1 MQKLM
6 LLDQMK
12 EVQSQMDE
20 KVLNYLQQGKTETFE
35 GFADFYLLAF
45 DWYDVSSPE
54 TGTEKILIYLDKE
67 DLFFFFEGPRS
78 LNRLREAV
86 KEDPDNEAALY
97 QFFANLLK
105 SDTENLDAF
114 EAAIT
119 EDEDSAV
126 LHTGRYDYMGRIADY
141 RKELLRRK
149 RYYEQLA
156 VIFENLADDD
166 EQLLT
171 RSAQRR
177 FSNLQNRTERFVHT
191 VLSLREYVTQMREA
205 YQAQLDLQQ
214 NELMRLF
221 TVITALFLPL
231 TLLAGWYG
239 MNFQG
244 MPELTWK
251 YGYPAV
257 IGLSALIC
265 AGLILWFKKRGWF

>member
-6 LLDQMK
+6 LLDQMS

-20 KVLNYLQQGKTETFE
+20 KVLSYLQQGKTETFE

-54 TGTEKILIYLDKE
+54 TDTEKILIYLDKE
-67 DLFFFFEGPRS
+67 DLFFFCEGGRS
-78 LNRLREAV
+78 LNRLRDEAA
-86 KEDPDNEAALY
+86 EGPDNESSLY

-126 LHTGRYDYMGRIADY
+126 LHAGRYDYMSRIVGY

-156 VIFENLADDD
+156 AIFENLADDD
-166 EQLLT
+166 EQLLS

-177 FSNLQNRTERFVHT
+177 FSNLQNRTERFLRT

-257 IGLSALIC
+257 IALSLLIC
-265 AGLILWFKKRGWF
+265 ACLILWFKKKGWF

>member
-20 KVLNYLQQGKTETFE
+20 KVLNYLWQGKTETFE

-54 TGTEKILIYLDKE
+54 TGAEKILIYLDRE
-67 DLFFFFEGPRS
+67 DLFFFCEDARS
-78 LNRLREAV
+78 LNRAREEAP
-86 KEDPDNEAALY
+86 EGLDNESALY

-105 SDTENLDAF
+105 SDTDALDAF

-119 EDEDSAV
+119 EDEDSAMV
-126 LHTGRYDYMGRIADY
+126 RTGRYDYMDRIVGY

-149 RYYEQLA
+149 RYYEQLVA
-156 VIFENLADDD
+156 IFENLADDD
-166 EQLLT
+166 EKLLT
-171 RSAQRR
+171 RNAQRH
-177 FSNLQNRTERFVHT
+177 FSNLQNRAERFLRT

-205 YQAQLDLQQ
+205 YQAQIDLQQ

-231 TLLAGWYG
+231 TLLVGWYG
-239 MNFQG
+239 MNFQW

-257 IGLSALIC
+257 IGLSVLIS
-265 AGLILWFKKRGWF
+265 AGLLLWFKWKHWL

>member
-1 MQKLM
+1 MRKLM
-6 LLDQMK
+6 LLEQLND
-12 EVQSQMDE
+12 VQPRMDE
-20 KVLNYLQQGKTETFE
+20 KVLGYLRQGKTETFE

-54 TGTEKILIYLDKE
+54 TGTEKVLIYLDKE
-67 DLFFFFEGPRS
+67 DLFFFCEGSRS
-78 LNRLREAV
+78 LNRFREEPA
-86 KEDPDNEAALY
+86 EEADNESALY

-105 SDTENLDAF
+105 SDTEELDAF

-119 EDEDSAV
+119 EDEDGAV
-126 LHTGRYDYMGRIADY
+126 LQTGRYDYMSRIVGY

-149 RYYEQLA
+149 RYYEQLTA
-156 VIFENLADDD
+156 IFENLAADD
-166 EQLLT
+166 ERLLT
-171 RSAQRR
+171 RSAQRH
-177 FSNLQNRTERFVHT
+177 FSNLQNRTDRFLRT
-191 VLSLREYVTQMREA
+191 VLSLREYITQMREA

-221 TVITALFLPL
+221 TVITAVVLPL

-244 MPELTWK
+244 MPELSWK

-257 IGLSALIC
+257 IALGVLIC
-265 AGLILWFKKRGWF
+265 TGLMLWFKKKGWF

>member
-12 EVQSQMDE
+12 EVRSQMDE
-20 KVLNYLQQGKTETFE
+20 KVLSYLQQGKTETFE

-45 DWYDVSSPE
+45 DWYDVSSPV
-54 TGTEKILIYLDKE
+54 TGAEKILIYLDRE
-67 DLFFFFEGPRS
+67 DLFFFCEDTRS
-78 LNRLREAV
+78 LDRVREEAP
-86 KEDPDNEAALY
+86 EGLDNESALY

-105 SDTENLDAF
+105 SDTGTLDAF
-114 EAAIT
+114 EATIT

-126 LHTGRYDYMGRIADY
+126 RTGRYDYMDRIVGY

-149 RYYEQLA
+149 RYYEQLVA
-156 VIFENLADDD
+156 IFENLADDD
-166 EQLLT
+166 EKLLT
-171 RSAQRR
+171 RNAQRR
-177 FSNLQNRTERFVHT
+177 FSNLQNRAERFLST

-205 YQAQLDLQQ
+205 YQAQIDLQQ

-231 TLLAGWYG
+231 TLLVGWYG

-257 IGLSALIC
+257 IGLSVLIS
-265 AGLILWFKKRGWF
+265 AGLLLWFKWKHWL

>member
-1 MQKLM
+1 MRKL
-6 LLDQMK
+6 LPLDRMD
-12 EVQSQMDE
+12 EVRDQMDE
-20 KVLNYLQQGKTETFE
+20 KVLDYLRQGKTEAFE

-67 DLFFFFEGPRS
+67 DLFFFCEDSRS
-78 LNRLREAV
+78 LSRLQ
-86 KEDPDNEAALY
+86 KEPMEGPDNESVLY
-97 QFFANLLK
+97 QFFAGLLK
-105 SDTENLDAF
+105 FDTEELDAF
-114 EAAIT
+114 EAAVT
-119 EDEDSAV
+119 EDEDGAV
-126 LHTGRYDYMGRIADY
+126 LHTKRQDYMGRITEY

-149 RYYEQLA
+149 RYYEQLSA
-156 VIFENLADDD
+156 IFENLAADD
-166 EQLLT
+166 ENLLS
-171 RSAQRR
+171 RGARR
-177 FSNLQNRTERFVHT
+177 HFSNLQNRTRRFLST
-191 VLSLREYVTQMREA
+191 VLSLRDYVTQMREA

-231 TLLAGWYG
+231 SLLAGWYG

-257 IGLSALIC
+257 IALSAVIC
-265 AGLILWFKKRGWF
+265 GCLILWFKKKGWF